1 MSDFLPDIIVD
12 EPIEMDLTDEQLDE
26 QIKSLEHENKKYE
39 EEDIF
44 KGKEPP
50 KMKMVIE
57 ETEEP
62 EEPEPEPLPTPKP
75 KPVKK
80 KRVMSDEHKQ
90 KLALAR
96 DKALIT
102 RRNNALLKKEK
113 KDLEKQL
120 KENELND
127 LREKVRPKKKVV
139 IHEPEPEH
147 KNTDTEKKYPPN
159 NVYSYSQKDIE
170 DISTNAIM
178 NYEKI
183 RKQRKAKKQEQKAID
198 REEDIVRQK
207 VLELTTATPQYYSVN
222 GEFDNCY

>member
-1 MSDFLPDIIVD
+1 MSDFLPEIIED
-12 EPIEMDLTDEQLDE
+12 EPIDNGEELTDEQLDE
-26 QIKSLEHENKKYE
+26 QINMLENENKQYE

-50 KMKMVIE
+50 KIKMVIE
-57 ETEEP
+57 EP
-62 EEPEPEPLPTPKP
+62 EQEPEPEPLPTP

-96 DKALIT
+96 EKALVT
-102 RRNNALLKKEK
+102 RRNNAKIKKEK

-127 LREKVRPKKKVV
+127 LREKVKPKQKKV
-139 IHEPEPEH
+139 EPEQEH
-147 KNTDTEKKYPPN
+147 LNTDTEPKYPPN
-159 NVYSYSQKDIE
+159 NIYSKKDIE
-170 DISTNAIM
+170 EISTNAIM

-207 VLELTTATPQYYSVN
+207 VLSITQATPQYYSDN

>member
-1 MSDFLPDIIVD
+1 MSDFLPDIIEDVTID
-12 EPIEMDLTDEQLDE
+12 NGEDLTDEQLDE
-26 QIKSLEHENKKYE
+26 QINMLENENKQYE

-57 ETEEP
+57 E
-62 EEPEPEPLPTPKP
+62 EPEPEPLPTP

-96 DKALIT
+96 EKALVT
-102 RRNNALLKKEK
+102 RRNNAKIKKEK

-127 LREKVRPKKKVV
+127 LREKVKPKQKKV
-139 IHEPEPEH
+139 IEEQEH
-147 KNTDTEKKYPPN
+147 LNTDTEPKYPPN
-159 NVYSYSQKDIE
+159 NIYSKKDIE
-170 DISTNAIM
+170 EISTNAIM

-207 VLELTTATPQYYSVN
+207 VLEITQATPQYYSDN